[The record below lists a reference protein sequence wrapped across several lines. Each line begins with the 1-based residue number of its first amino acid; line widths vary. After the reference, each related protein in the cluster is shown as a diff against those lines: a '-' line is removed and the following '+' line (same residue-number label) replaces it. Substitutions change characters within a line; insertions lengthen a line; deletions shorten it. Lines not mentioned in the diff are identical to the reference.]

1 MTEKTIEQDRPA
13 KLLKTKPAKVLIV
26 DDHPTVREG
35 LAMRIERQAD
45 LAVCGEAD
53 DVAGAMKLVSE
64 TRPDIVI
71 VDIALKEGNGIDLI
85 KRIKARFP
93 AARMLVWSMYSE
105 ALAGERALRAG
116 AMGYINKEQATD
128 KIIEGIR
135 QVLSDRVYMSQALA
149 DRVMHRAVGRTSA
162 NVMRAPVED
171 LSDRELEVFQ
181 LLGRG
186 LNTQQVASRIKVSP
200 KTVETYR
207 ARIKQKMDLR
217 GSSQLIQ
224 RAVQWVIE
232 NG

>member
-1 MTEKTIEQDRPA
+1 
-13 KLLKTKPAKVLIV
+13 
-26 DDHPTVREG
+26 
-35 LAMRIERQAD
+35 MRIERQTD
-45 LAVCGEAD
+45 LAVCGEAG
-53 DVAGAMKLVSE
+53 DVSGAMKLVSE

-71 VDIALKEGNGIDLI
+71 IDISLKEGNGIDLI

-93 AARMLVWSMYSE
+93 ATRMLVWSMYSE
-105 ALAGERALRAG
+105 AVSGERALRAG

-135 QVLSDRVYMSQALA
+135 HVLSDKVYMSPALA
-149 DRVMHRAVGRTSA
+149 ERVMHRAVGRKSGGM
-162 NVMRAPVED
+162 MRTPVEE

-186 LNTQQVASRIKVSP
+186 LKTQEVAKRIKVSP

-207 ARIKQKMDLR
+207 ARIKQKMDLG